1 MPLAAVW
8 EPSSQLIAVERL
20 ESGRAVSLNHPA
32 YPFVMHV
39 GGTGYGVELLAV
51 GAAYLR
57 KAGALYDLPDLIQP
71 AGHDFAPRP
80 VGAHQSSGLQ
90 MTWLPVGSDPR
101 ESLVVKRNNFP
112 NNQAT
117 ILDRMVSLFAVQ
129 TLVANDAD
137 WAPRNRLGIR
147 INAYIRPD
155 NSGNW
160 IIGVT
165 GSMMSADLATSLTT
179 HAPALEP
186 LFNQFRVLGN
196 FRVIF
201 SQLRVLT
208 AQGLGV
214 YPADVTSDGY
224 SLRLLGQPDA
234 LLESFVNVRRTA
246 VAGERY
252 SQSVTEEIRI
262 RNWSSYEIV
271 RRESH
276 PLSANMADLFTHPQG
291 SNYAVD
297 RLVDPSSQGQAGNIE
312 DARPNRSPD
321 ELDRFRHT
329 IPMPP
334 VPVGA
339 PPIPLADPFGWF
351 EVRQSRLVRDSA
363 NEDMPETFDPAG
375 TPSARSN
382 EFAALSAY
390 RQTSDLF
397 NVIDDCGLSRNEI
410 FRFAA
415 PPLIVRY
422 RSTIRPGSGK
432 DGKTVNAQVDFDPP
446 ENDYFDLWDPI
457 NRRQLQVRF
466 ALGDVKRSSSKR
478 EPLGLATDP
487 RWSWHEFCHV
497 MLAGSTGKLELP
509 FAHSAGDALA
519 AIACDPHSVLMEDSR
534 KPGMRGAT
542 FPWTYIDRRH
552 DREVREGW
560 SWSGTYH
567 RQDRLTLANF
577 NCRHKGYDS
586 EQILATSLF
595 RVYLALGGETVKWDP
610 ILARTV
616 PDVGAR
622 KAASDYTVYLILRT
636 ILALGAANAVPLETP
651 EQFASLLA
659 NADATTERAAAGP
672 LASRAGG
679 CAFKVIRWA
688 FEAQGMYAKVPSATI
703 HNAPGSPPDVD
714 LFIDN
719 GRPASEGPKPRGGYV
734 PVSLDWIAPRPAWH
748 ATGDDQSRT
757 GAIVLADIQALVRV
771 NNRGSM
777 LASEVEVKIS
787 YIEWLQGDPVHP
799 WNSGNWHTVVANGP
813 QAIAAG
819 AQGEFH
825 AQLQFPRRGRYLIL
839 AETNCKE
846 DLSISNPETGLPCSA
861 GPIALEQLVAGD
873 NNLGLRTYV
882 Y

>member
-1 MPLAAVW
+1 MPLAATWV
-8 EPSSQLIAVERL
+8 PASKLIAVERL
-20 ESGRAVSLNHPA
+20 DSGRAVSLSHPA

-39 GGTGYGVELLAV
+39 GGTGYGVELFEA
-51 GAAYLR
+51 GATYLR
-57 KAGALYDLPDLIQP
+57 IAGALYGLPDLMQL

-80 VGAHQSSGLQ
+80 IGAHQPSGLQ
-90 MTWLPVGSDPR
+90 LTWLPVGADPR

-137 WAPRNRLGIR
+137 WAPRSRLGIR
-147 INAYIRPD
+147 ISAYIRPD

-160 IIGVT
+160 IIGIT

-179 HAPALEP
+179 HAPVLN
-186 LFNQFRVLGN
+186 LLLNQFRMVGSVQVFFNRLS
-196 FRVIF
+196 V
-201 SQLRVLT
+201 QT

-214 YPADVTSDGY
+214 NPADVTYDGY
-224 SLRLLGQPDA
+224 SVRLLGQPDG
-234 LLESFVNVRRTA
+234 LLEFFANVRRTA

-252 SQSVTEEIRI
+252 SQGVTEEIRI
-262 RNWSSYEIV
+262 GRFFPFEIV

-276 PLSANMADLFTHPQG
+276 PLSANMAELFTHPQG
-291 SNYAVD
+291 SSYAAD
-297 RLVDPSSQGQAGNIE
+297 GLVDPSSQGQAGNIE
-312 DARPNRSPD
+312 DARPNRSPH

-329 IPMPP
+329 IPMAT
-334 VPVGA
+334 VPVG
-339 PPIPLADPFGWF
+339 PTPKPLADPYGWF
-351 EVRQSRLVRDSA
+351 EVRQSRLVRDTA
-363 NEDMPETFDPAG
+363 DEDMPETFDPAS

-422 RSTIRPGSGK
+422 RATIRPGSGK

-446 ENDYFDLWDPI
+446 ENAFFEPWDPN
-457 NRRQLQVRF
+457 NRRHLEVRF
-466 ALGDVKRSSSKR
+466 ALADLKRSNSAR

-497 MLAGSTGKLELP
+497 LLAGSTGKLELP

-519 AIACDPHSVLMEDSR
+519 AIACDPHSVLMADSR

-542 FPWTYIDRRH
+542 YPWAYIDRRH
-552 DREVREGW
+552 DREVHEGW

-567 RQDRLTLANF
+567 RQDRLSLANS

-595 RVYLALGGETVKWDP
+595 RVYLALGGETVKWDA

-622 KAASDYTVYLILRT
+622 KAASDYTVYLVLRT
-636 ILALGAANAVPLETP
+636 ILALGAASAVPLETP

-659 NADATTERAAAGP
+659 SADATMERATAGP

-688 FEAQGMYAKVPSATI
+688 FEAQGMYAKVPSPTI
-703 HNAPGSPPDVD
+703 HNAPGGPPDVD

-719 GRPASEGPKPRGGYV
+719 GRPASEGLKPRGGYV

-748 ATGDDQSRT
+748 ATGDDPSRT
-757 GAIVLADIQALVRV
+757 GAMVLAGIQALVRV

-799 WNSGNWHTVVANGP
+799 WNSGNWRTVVANGP

-819 AQGEFH
+819 DQGEFH
-825 AQLQFPRRGRYLIL
+825 AQLQFPRKGRYLIL

-846 DLSISNPETGLPCSA
+846 DLSIFNPATGLPCSA